1 MSLGFIKDILS
12 PFLLW
17 IYSMI
22 AVFLS
27 SIRIISHFLI
37 IRWLVKD
44 WRELPNE
51 KLFFI
56 RETIYAYVNVS
67 NNTPSVQI

>member
-1 MSLGFIKDILS
+1 
-12 PFLLW
+12 
-17 IYSMI
+17 MI

-27 SIRIISHFLI
+27 SIRIISRFLI

-56 RETIYAYVNVS
+56 RETIYAYLNVS